1 LRATFPPQAQTID
14 KGHGRIEERRLWV
27 LEVDGATLGLAGAA
41 QLIRIDR
48 RTQFLRKGR
57 VVKTTNETAY
67 LVTSLWAEEADPQK
81 LLDLIRGYWAIEIQQ
96 HYRRDHTQREDHCQV
111 RHPVA
116 ARNLSLMR
124 SLAIFLFEL
133 QRWGRGGKKSLPDW
147 QRQNHR
153 HPYPLIARLTG

>member
-1 LRATFPPQAQTID
+1 M
-14 KGHGRIEERRLWV
+14 
-27 LEVDGATLGLAGAA
+27 AGAA

-48 RTQFLRKGR
+48 QTQFLRKGR
-57 VVKTTNETAY
+57 VVKTTHETAY
-67 LVTSLWAEEADPQK
+67 LVTSLWAEEADPHK
-81 LLDLIRGYWAIEIQQ
+81 LLERVRGYWAIETKQ

-133 QRWGRGGKKSLPDW
+133 QRGGRQGKKSLPDW
-147 QRQNHR
+147 QRKNHR
-153 HPYPLIARLTG
+153 HPSALMARLTG